1 MLHVEDLATQQDQ
14 KRNKFIHVGGGKER
28 KRKERKNLLLW
39 KDEQEEIRHCGAA
52 EATWWKSWDGM
63 WQGVVEGLEKRKP
76 CGA

>member
-1 MLHVEDLATQQDQ
+1 LQH
-14 KRNKFIHVGGGKER
+14 NKIKKGTSLSTWAEEKKGKER